1 MSMTRSRGQFG
12 FSKYSTPALAVA
24 EWLRCGREN
33 SNDTVN
39 GALLAIHQFF
49 DLVIAGYG
57 DDRSDWRTFTPR
69 LSALF
74 VFDGTYREMNS
85 LSKRQSLPPQKV
97 MEEIAKAYHRT
108 VDGLLSSRTGLV
120 GQDLHG
126 LQVFLFSLNR
136 LGEREKSARI
146 DF

>member
-1 MSMTRSRGQFG
+1 MSETSTRGKFSY
-12 FSKYSTPALAVA
+12 SKYSTPALAVA
-24 EWLRCGREN
+24 EWLRNGREN
-33 SNDTVN
+33 QSDGIG
-39 GALLAIHQFF
+39 GALLSIHQFF
-49 DLVIAGYG
+49 GLVIAGYG

-108 VDGLLSSRTGLV
+108 VDGLLSSKTDLI

-136 LGEREKSARI
+136 LGERERSARI
-146 DF
+146 GL